1 MNTSFPSILS
11 HLSLS
16 PQHEAPEDKESTTVC
31 IAGSP
36 SASNKAAWK
45 VTAPHVSD
53 GASFVNPVPRI
64 CFIDL
69 GEREMGC
76 LLYVPPLGIE
86 PKM

>member
-16 PQHEAPEDKESTTVC
+16 PQHKAPEDKESTAVS

-36 SASNKAAWK
+36 SANNKPFWK

-53 GASFVNPVPRI
+53 GASFLNPVPRI

-69 GEREMGC
+69 RGEG
-76 LLYVPPLGIE
+76 GIE
-86 PKM
+86 PKT